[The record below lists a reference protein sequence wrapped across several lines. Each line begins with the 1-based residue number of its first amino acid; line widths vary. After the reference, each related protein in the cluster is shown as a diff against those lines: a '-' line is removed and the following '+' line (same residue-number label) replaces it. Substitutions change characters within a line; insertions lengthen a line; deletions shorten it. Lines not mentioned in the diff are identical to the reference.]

1 MSAAMVKEIK
11 ANKFQMH
18 VVDRNMLRSSE
29 ISKSSQIHTV
39 FDDVYYRRNYKF
51 KKKKLRKNPASQLLK
66 YLFKEYVELY
76 KGLSVSNLIY
86 YES

>member
-1 MSAAMVKEIK
+1 MMFITEEII
-11 ANKFQMH
+11 N
-18 VVDRNMLRSSE
+18 S
-29 ISKSSQIHTV
+29 
-39 FDDVYYRRNYKF
+39 